1 MSQLQSKPKSKKMVG
16 SDTVPPAS
24 LRKTPSS
31 IPVREQPH
39 LAVDFA
45 EMILTPES
53 LKKVLDRAIV
63 SGTGLRVTIRPQAG
77 THFQPLENPWA
88 LYDLLTE
95 GQVYAAQVK
104 YQLGGADHLETLIVT
119 RYGVRHVHIAS
130 TL

>member
-1 MSQLQSKPKSKKMVG
+1 MSPVLHKGNTKRKV

-31 IPVREQPH
+31 IPVKEQPH

-45 EMILTPES
+45 EMILTPEA

-63 SGTGLRVTIRPQAG
+63 SGTGLRVTVRPQG
-77 THFQPLENPWA
+77 GNQFEPLANPWA
-88 LYDLLTE
+88 LYELLSE
-95 GQVYAAQVK
+95 GQVYAAQVR

-119 RYGVRHVHIAS
+119 RYGVRHVHVAAS
-130 TL
+130 P